1 MKITLITS
9 ITKLLQNFKKIDP
22 LIYSLSQITLLSFND
37 STFFSVFRKKLL
49 HVRSSHLRCSRKK
62 ILLKILQNSQETT
75 CAGVSFLMQMQI
87 TLLKKRLRHWCFAV
101 NFRKF

>member
-37 STFFSVFRKKLL
+37 STFFSESLEKNCYM
-49 HVRSSHLRCSRKK
+49 S
-62 ILLKILQNSQETT
+62 EAAT
-75 CAGVSFLMQMQI
+75 
-87 TLLKKRLRHWCFAV
+87 
-101 NFRKF
+101 